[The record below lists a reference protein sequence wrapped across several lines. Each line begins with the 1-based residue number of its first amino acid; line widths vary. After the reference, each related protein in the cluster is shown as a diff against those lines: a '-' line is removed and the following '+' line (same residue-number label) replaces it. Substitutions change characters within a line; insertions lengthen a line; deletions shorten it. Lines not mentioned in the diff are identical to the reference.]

1 MSGTCV
7 RALLMLGCAASVLLC
22 LLLRPRPRA
31 IGTTW
36 KSKPT
41 RGNIM
46 RYRSPVRWNISRF
59 TYATYVL
66 VLSSRGREGIL
77 GLSEGAYWDGV
88 LEEPLSTAIV
98 VAKLVVQETSS
109 PAIGKSWLSLTL
121 S

>member
-1 MSGTCV
+1 MCAGAADAWVRCV
-7 RALLMLGCAASVLLC
+7 RPTLSFTEAATPSD
-22 LLLRPRPRA
+22 RNDME
-31 IGTTW
+31 I
-36 KSKPT
+36 KPT

-88 LEEPLSTAIV
+88 PEEPLSTAIV
-98 VAKLVVQETSS
+98 VAKPVVQETSS